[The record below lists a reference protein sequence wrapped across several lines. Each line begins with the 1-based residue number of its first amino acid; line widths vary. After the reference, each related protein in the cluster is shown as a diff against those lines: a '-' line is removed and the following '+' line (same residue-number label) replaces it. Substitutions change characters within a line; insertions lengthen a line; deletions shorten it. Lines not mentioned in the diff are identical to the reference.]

1 MMTVDNRSNSAP
13 RAAAKKD
20 RALTLPCVVLR
31 IGDRQQ
37 KESTMSMFDALKSL
51 GNPMDLMR
59 KAREMQENMQKMQDE
74 LARKTVS
81 ADAGGGMVSAVVNG
95 RMEVV
100 KVRIDK
106 SKIDVNDTDLLE
118 DVITAAIAAAQA
130 KAAAMARDDMQ
141 KVAAEAGLPPGM
153 LPGV

>member
-1 MMTVDNRSNSAP
+1 
-13 RAAAKKD
+13 
-20 RALTLPCVVLR
+20 
-31 IGDRQQ
+31 
-37 KESTMSMFDALKSL
+37 MSMFDALKSL

-118 DVITAAIAAAQA
+118 DVITAAIAAAQG
-130 KAAAMARDDMQ
+130 KAAEMMRVEMQ

-153 LPGV
+153 LPGM

>member
-1 MMTVDNRSNSAP
+1 
-13 RAAAKKD
+13 
-20 RALTLPCVVLR
+20 
-31 IGDRQQ
+31 
-37 KESTMSMFDALKSL
+37 MSMFDALKSL

-59 KAREMQENMQKMQDE
+59 KAREMQGHMQKMQE
-74 LARKTVS
+74 EMGRKTVS

-95 RMEVV
+95 RLEVV

-130 KAAAMARDDMQ
+130 KAAEMMRTEMQ
-141 KVAAEAGLPPGM
+141 KMAAGAGLPPGM
-153 LPGV
+153 LPGM

>member
-1 MMTVDNRSNSAP
+1 
-13 RAAAKKD
+13 
-20 RALTLPCVVLR
+20 
-31 IGDRQQ
+31 
-37 KESTMSMFDALKSL
+37 MSMFDALKSL

-74 LARKTVS
+74 MARKTVS

-95 RMEVV
+95 RLEVI

-106 SKIDVNDTDLLE
+106 SKIDVNDTELLE

-130 KAAAMARDDMQ
+130 KASDMMREEMQ
-141 KVAAEAGLPPGM
+141 KLAASTGLLPGM
-153 LPGV
+153 LPGM

>member
-1 MMTVDNRSNSAP
+1 
-13 RAAAKKD
+13 
-20 RALTLPCVVLR
+20 
-31 IGDRQQ
+31 
-37 KESTMSMFDALKSL
+37 MFDALKSL

-59 KAREMQENMQKMQDE
+59 KAKEMQENMQKMQDE

-95 RMEVV
+95 RLEVV

-106 SKIDVNDTDLLE
+106 SKIDMNDTELLE

-130 KAAAMARDDMQ
+130 KAADMMRGEMQ
-141 KVAAEAGLPPGM
+141 KAAAAAGLPPGM
-153 LPGV
+153 LPGM